1 MKSSTIV
8 LCLFALGLAACASR
22 SPAPIVDR
30 SGGATRTAPAAPAPT
45 AAAPTAGR
53 DAARTYTVQRG
64 DTLRT
69 IATSQGVSVADLVR
83 WNALP
88 NPNVIEVGQVLRL
101 GPPPASDAAAPATA
115 GGAVASTAPV
125 SPTGSVEARPLDAPA
140 SGAGAVRA
148 EPAKP
153 AEPARP
159 ADAAKPVEPAK
170 PAEPARADASIALA
184 WPAKGPI
191 LEGFGDGRNKGVDI
205 GGKDGDP
212 VLAAADGEVFYVG
225 ASLPQYGNL
234 VIIKHPDDFITVYAH
249 NRSVLV
255 KQGQTVKRGQRVAEM
270 GKSGTDRTK
279 LHFELRRQGT
289 PVDPMRYLP
298 TR

>member
-1 MKSSTIV
+1 MKSAKIV
-8 LCLFALGLAACASR
+8 VCLVALNLAACASR

-30 SGGATRTAPAAPAPT
+30 TGGATRTAPVPAAAVPAPA
-45 AAAPTAGR
+45 AGR
-53 DAARTYTVQRG
+53 EATRTYTVQRG
-64 DTLRT
+64 DTLRS
-69 IATSQGVSVADLVR
+69 IAASQGVSVTDLVR
-83 WNALP
+83 WNALA

-101 GPPPASDAAAPATA
+101 APPPAAEVAAAGASA
-115 GGAVASTAPV
+115 GAVASTAPV
-125 SPTGSVEARPLDAPA
+125 SPTGSVEARPLDAPT
-140 SGAGAVRA
+140 SGPGAART
-148 EPAKP
+148 EPPKP
-153 AEPARP
+153 AEPVRP
-159 ADAAKPVEPAK
+159 ADAAKPVEPVK
-170 PAEPARADASIALA
+170 PAEAPRPEASIALA
-184 WPAKGPI
+184 WPARGPI

-205 GGKDGDP
+205 GGKEGDP
-212 VLAAADGEVFYVG
+212 VVAAADGEVFYVG

-249 NRSVLV
+249 NRTVLV
-255 KQGQTVKRGQRVAEM
+255 KQGQSVKRGQRVAEM

>member
-1 MKSSTIV
+1 MKSAKIAV
-8 LCLFALGLAACASR
+8 CLVALSLAACAAR

-30 SGGATRTAPAAPAPT
+30 SGGATRTAPAPAATAPAP
-45 AAAPTAGR
+45 AAGR
-53 DAARTYTVQRG
+53 EATRTYTVQRG
-64 DTLRT
+64 DTLRS
-69 IATSQGVSVADLVR
+69 IAASQGVSVTDLVR
-83 WNALP
+83 WNALA

-101 GPPPASDAAAPATA
+101 APPPAAEVAAAAA
-115 GGAVASTAPV
+115 GAGAVASTVPV

-140 SGAGAVRA
+140 PGPGAARA
-148 EPAKP
+148 EPTKP
-153 AEPARP
+153 AEPVRP
-159 ADAAKPVEPAK
+159 ADAAKPVEPAR
-170 PAEPARADASIALA
+170 PAEAQRPEASIALA

-205 GGKDGDP
+205 GGKEGDP
-212 VLAAADGEVFYVG
+212 VVAAADGEVFYVG
-225 ASLPQYGNL
+225 SSLPQYGNL

-249 NRSVLV
+249 NRTVLV
-255 KQGQTVKRGQRVAEM
+255 KQGQSVKRGQRVAEM

>member
-1 MKSSTIV
+1 MKSVSILV
-8 LCLFALGLAACASR
+8 CLFALGLAACASR

-30 SGGATRTAPAAPAPT
+30 SGGATRTAPAPPAAATAPAVPAT
-45 AAAPTAGR
+45 AAPR

-64 DTLRT
+64 DTLRS
-69 IATSQGVSVADLVR
+69 IAASQGVSVADLVR
-83 WNALP
+83 WNALA
-88 NPNVIEVGQVLRL
+88 NPNQIEVGQVLRL
-101 GPPPASDAAAPATA
+101 GPPRAAEVAAAS
-115 GGAVASTAPV
+115 GAVASTAPV
-125 SPTGSVEARPLDAPA
+125 SPAGSVEARPLDAPA
-140 SGAGAVRA
+140 
-148 EPAKP
+148 PAP
-153 AEPARP
+153 GVGTARLQP
-159 ADAAKPVEPAK
+159 PKPVDVPRPEAGI
-170 PAEPARADASIALA
+170 ELA

-205 GGKDGDP
+205 GGKEGDP
-212 VLAAADGEVFYVG
+212 VLAAADGDVFYVG

-249 NRSVLV
+249 NRTVLV
-255 KQGQTVKRGQRVAEM
+255 KQGQGVKRGQQVAEM

-289 PVDPMRYLP
+289 PIDPMRYLP

>member
-1 MKSSTIV
+1 MKSAKIAV
-8 LCLFALGLAACASR
+8 CLVALSLAACASR

-30 SGGATRTAPAAPAPT
+30 TGGTTRMAPAPT
-45 AAAPTAGR
+45 AGAPAPAAGR
-53 DAARTYTVQRG
+53 EATRTYTVQRG
-64 DTLRT
+64 DTLRS
-69 IATSQGVSVADLVR
+69 IATSQGVSVTDLVR

-101 GPPPASDAAAPATA
+101 APPPAVEVTAAGAAA
-115 GGAVASTAPV
+115 GAVASTAPV
-125 SPTGSVEARPLDAPA
+125 SPTGSVEARPLDAPTPA
-140 SGAGAVRA
+140 PGATRA

-153 AEPARP
+153 TEPVRP
-159 ADAAKPVEPAK
+159 VDAAKPVEPAK
-170 PAEPARADASIALA
+170 PVEAPRPETSIALA

-191 LEGFGDGRNKGVDI
+191 LEGFSDGRNKGVDI
-205 GGKDGDP
+205 GGKEGDP
-212 VLAAADGEVFYVG
+212 VVAAADGEVFYVG

-249 NRSVLV
+249 NRTVLV
-255 KQGQTVKRGQRVAEM
+255 KQGQSVKRGQRVAEM